1 MRSICVV
8 LFVFCSVH
16 VVFSKTQNEE
26 DKVFSKIYTI
36 RKNAEKNELTQKD
49 VDWLYQTALK
59 NMDAS
64 SCVPE
69 AIVKTLVLAKK
80 KKEPLKI
87 AQLRLL
93 SLCQNRQSTDSKEEN
108 ILFCLT
114 ILQRIPD
121 CSSFDILMILKNRK
135 GMEEIDSYIDWSVI
149 KIGEKLEVPDLY
161 KSMVNHSK
169 KRWANDVKN
178 NPMQAQKRIIKS
190 SVGFDLLEDDV
201 FYKSFLGAPVF
212 KEPE

>member
-16 VVFSKTQNEE
+16 VVFSKTQNKE
-26 DKVFSKIYTI
+26 DEVFSKIYAI
-36 RKNAEKNELTQKD
+36 RKNAEQNELTQKD

-93 SLCQNRQSTDSKEEN
+93 SLCPTDKAR
-108 ILFCLT
+108 ILRNKHTFLFNYFT
-114 ILQRIPD
+114 EDSRLLIL
-121 CSSFDILMILKNRK
+121 
-135 GMEEIDSYIDWSVI
+135 
-149 KIGEKLEVPDLY
+149 
-161 KSMVNHSK
+161 
-169 KRWANDVKN
+169 
-178 NPMQAQKRIIKS
+178 
-190 SVGFDLLEDDV
+190 
-201 FYKSFLGAPVF
+201 
-212 KEPE
+212 